1 MKKAF
6 SLILVLSM
14 LLTFA
19 AGCGQKDA
27 AQANGSTAAAVVSTT
42 VTEATAETEAT
53 VAVPEARQAELK
65 VFMTIPRFKEQF
77 DKYFEQFKAKEK
89 AEKNIDVKIALE
101 MPNSDQ
107 AEQIL
112 KARLASNDAP
122 DLFNI
127 HANNISTYYDPGYMA
142 DLSDQPFTGALFENV
157 KKIVTYKD
165 KVVAL
170 PMESTSWGYLYN
182 QKIFNDLGITP
193 PQTLDEMKA
202 VVEKLKAN
210 KITPFLLAFQESW
223 IPQLMMAL
231 SLGGTVNSRNPD
243 FIDKMN
249 KGEGS
254 YRDVASVF
262 DIIDVILQ
270 NGTPKPFEVGNQA
283 GSADFANGKAA
294 MWVQGS
300 WNADAI
306 LQVNKDFRLG
316 VAPLPVS
323 NDPKGTMI
331 NLSVSTTVA
340 LSSTTKY
347 KEAAAD
353 LLNYFLDPK
362 DSSALYEQLK
372 FNPVA
377 SFHKYSTFPWVD
389 EASKY
394 VSEGKAYKDLSLPQ
408 AVTDETAKMLQ
419 SYYAKQATREEV
431 IKALDKAWAGA
442 IKAKN

>member
-1 MKKAF
+1 MKKKVL
-6 SLILVLSM
+6 SMILVLCILSTAVM
-14 LLTFA
+14 GCGKNGSDTAGAGSSTASASAAASGDA
-19 AGCGQKDA
+19 AGTEPK
-27 AQANGSTAAAVVSTT
+27 QAT
-42 VTEATAETEAT
+42 
-53 VAVPEARQAELK
+53 LK
-65 VFMTIPRFKEQF
+65 VYMTLPRFKEQF
-77 DKYFEQFKAKEK
+77 DKYFEQFRTKEK
-89 AEKNIDVKIALE
+89 AEKNVDVKVNLE

-112 KARLASNDAP
+112 KTRLASNDAP
-122 DLFNI
+122 DIFNI

-142 DLSDQPFTGALFENV
+142 DLSDQPFVNNLYDNV
-157 KKIVTYKD
+157 KEIVTYKG

-182 QKIFNDLGITP
+182 QKIFSDLGITP

-202 VVEKLKAN
+202 VCEKLKAN
-210 KITPFLLAFQESW
+210 NIKPFLLAFQESW

-231 SLGGTVNSRNPD
+231 SLGGTVNSQAPD
-243 FIDKMN
+243 FVDKMN
-249 KGEGS
+249 NGQAS
-254 YRDVASVF
+254 YNDVASVF
-262 DIIDVILQ
+262 DIIDVIMQ
-270 NGTPKPFEVGNQA
+270 NGTDKPFEVGNQA

-306 LQVNKDFRLG
+306 LQVNKDFKLG

-340 LSSTTKY
+340 MSATTKY
-347 KEAAAD
+347 KEAAGD
-353 LLNYFLDPK
+353 LLNYILDPN

-377 SFHKYSTFPWVD
+377 TFHKYSTFPWVD

-394 VSEGKAYKDLSLPQ
+394 VSEGRAYKDLSLPQ

-419 SYYAKQATREEV
+419 SYYTKQV
-431 IKALDKAWAGA
+431 GKGDIIKALDKAWAGA
-442 IKAKN
+442 IAAKK

>member
-1 MKKAF
+1 MRKVI
-6 SLILVLSM
+6 SLILAISM
-14 LLTFA
+14 LVTLA
-19 AGCGQKDA
+19 AGCGKKEA
-27 AQANGSTAAAVVSTT
+27 APTVSESTATASKAVETT
-42 VTEATAETEAT
+42 
-53 VAVPEARQAELK
+53 VPEAVKADLK
-65 VFMTIPRFKEQF
+65 VFMTLSRFKDQF

-89 AEKNIDVKIALE
+89 AEKNIDVTINLE
-101 MPNSDQ
+101 MPNADQ

-112 KARLASNDAP
+112 KARCASNDAP

-127 HANNISTYYDPGYMA
+127 HANNIPTYFDPGYMA
-142 DLSDQPFTGALFENV
+142 DLSDQPFVSNLYENI
-157 KKIVTYKD
+157 KSIVTYNG

-182 QKIFNDLGITP
+182 QKIFSDLGITP
-193 PQTLDEMKA
+193 PQTIDEMKA
-202 VVEKLKAN
+202 VCEKLKAN
-210 KITPFLLAFQESW
+210 NIKPFLLAFQESW

-231 SLGGTVNSRNPD
+231 SLGGTVNSQHPD
-243 FIDKMN
+243 FVDKMN

-254 YRDVASVF
+254 YKDVEGVF
-262 DIIDVILQ
+262 DIIDVIMQ
-270 NGTPKPFEVGNQA
+270 NGTDKPFEVGNDA

-300 WNADAI
+300 WNAEAI
-306 LQVNKDFRLG
+306 LKANKDMQIG

-323 NDPKGTMI
+323 NDPKGAMI
-331 NLSVSTTVA
+331 NLSVSTTMA
-340 LSSTTKY
+340 LSATTKN
-347 KEAAAD
+347 KEAASD
-353 LLNYFLDPK
+353 LLNYILDPE
-362 DSSALYEQLK
+362 DSSALFEQLK

-394 VSEGKAYKDLSLPQ
+394 VSEGKAYKDLTLPQ

-419 SYYAKQATREEV
+419 SYYAKQVTKEDI

-442 IKAKN
+442 IAAKK